1 MEFNKPVSNP
11 MMVGSIE
18 LLKAEDT
25 PEHRQMFL
33 DELQKAKFLS
43 PVVIDPVPQ
52 PDENGRVTITRDS
65 KVQFPMLSTEDGR
78 KFFMA
83 FTDWTEL
90 KKWRD
95 EENQQTFA
103 MNFDDYAGMLLRK
116 DAQGNIS
123 PALGFVIN
131 PFGGNI
137 VVTRE
142 MVASMIAAKLRAAGR
157 PVPPAPGAPTAP
169 TQPTQQ

>member
-33 DELQKAKFLS
+33 EELQKAKFLA

-52 PDENGRVTITRDS
+52 PDEKGQVRIPRDA

-83 FTDWTEL
+83 FTDWMEL
-90 KKWRD
+90 KKWKD
-95 EENQQTFA
+95 EEK
-103 MNFDDYAGMLLRK
+103 LL
-116 DAQGNIS
+116 
-123 PALGFVIN
+123 FVFKHGIYHS
-131 PFGGNI
+131 F
-137 VVTRE
+137 RF
-142 MVASMIAAKLRAAGR
+142 
-157 PVPPAPGAPTAP
+157 
-169 TQPTQQ
+169 

>member
-33 DELQKAKFLS
+33 DELQKAKFLA

-52 PDENGRVTITRDS
+52 PDEKGQVKIARDA

-142 MVASMIAAKLRAAGR
+142 MVASMIAAKLKAAGR
-157 PVPPAPGAPTAP
+157 PVPSAPGAPTAP
-169 TQPTQQ
+169 TQPKQQ

>member
-11 MMVGSIE
+11 MMVGTIE

-33 DELQKAKFLS
+33 DELQKAKFLA

-52 PDENGRVTITRDS
+52 PDEKGQVKIARDA

-142 MVASMIAAKLRAAGR
+142 MAASMIAAKLKAAGK
-157 PVPPAPGAPTAP
+157 PVPPAPTVP
-169 TQPTQQ
+169 TQK

>member
-33 DELQKAKFLS
+33 DELQKAKFLA

-52 PDENGRVTITRDS
+52 PDEKGQVKIAKDA
-65 KVQFPMLSTEDGR
+65 KIQFPMLSTEDGR

-142 MVASMIAAKLRAAGR
+142 MVASMIAARLKAAGK

-169 TQPTQQ
+169 TQQ

>member
-1 MEFNKPVSNP
+1 MIV
-11 MMVGSIE
+11 
-18 LLKAEDT
+18 
-25 PEHRQMFL
+25 
-33 DELQKAKFLS
+33 
-43 PVVIDPVPQ
+43 PVPV
-52 PDENGRVTITRDS
+52 PDEIGRVTIARDA

-90 KKWRD
+90 KRWRD

-123 PALGFVIN
+123 PAL
-131 PFGGNI
+131 
-137 VVTRE
+137 
-142 MVASMIAAKLRAAGR
+142 
-157 PVPPAPGAPTAP
+157 
-169 TQPTQQ
+169 

>member
-33 DELQKAKFLS
+33 DELQKAKFLA

-52 PDENGRVTITRDS
+52 PDEKGQVKIARDS

-142 MVASMIAAKLRAAGR
+142 MVASMIAAKLKAAGK

-169 TQPTQQ
+169 TQQ

>member
-43 PVVIDPVPQ
+43 PVVIDPVPV
-52 PDENGRVTITRDS
+52 PDENGRVTIARDA

-90 KKWRD
+90 KRWRD

-142 MVASMIAAKLRAAGR
+142 MVASMIAAKLKAVGR
-157 PVPPAPGAPTAP
+157 PVPPAPGTPGAP
-169 TQPTQQ
+169 TQPKQQ